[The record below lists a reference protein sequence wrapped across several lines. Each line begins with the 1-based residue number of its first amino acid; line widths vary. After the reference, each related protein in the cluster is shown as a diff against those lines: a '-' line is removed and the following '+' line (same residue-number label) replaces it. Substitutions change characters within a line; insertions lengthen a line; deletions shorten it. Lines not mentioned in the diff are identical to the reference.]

1 MSFSLRPWIMDDL
14 ESLIKFA
21 NNKNIASYMTK
32 KIPHP
37 YTKETGVQ
45 FIKFASKQNH
55 KIFLLLP

>member
-37 YTKETGVQ
+37 YTKKNGVQ
-45 FIKFASKQNH
+45 FIEFASKQNH